1 MGTSYAISKASET
14 EALLSTMSS
23 ELQDILAEIDI
34 VTKKSADLQQQIL
47 SFENRQEYVTA
58 ALEESRIIA
67 GDINNQAD
75 QRVNSVLS
83 YAESITSPQQQE
95 IAGLDLEIAA
105 INQEL
110 GSRNTVEP
118 ALPPDLVAP
127 ALNYDYSTPANIIDL
142 ADYMNFPS
150 PSGSPDQEQI
160 FDEDRIE
167 AKTTVE
173 LVTESQP
180 QTEFTIV
187 DILEIKKDH
196 DDINEEP
203 VMVME
208 TGIEEPEDVYL
219 DQDLQPNNEEVSTS
233 DNSLP
238 LAETEIPGD
247 NHTSVTEGML
257 TKIEDINI
265 MNLDA
270 NVNAWHTHSTEAWEQ
285 EQHNH
290 NWNIKIQVEVPED
303 EQTIIYGQVLSAVI
317 STLSRYD
324 DVLLNEVFPFNLIDP
339 TDENVAGHFFNCL
352 EDTVMMKGLRL
363 IEISL
368 WENETLFMQ
377 VTERHTELEELLK
390 GDDIIERMRANLL
403 AKSQVGEIPADN
415 GGKKRRGLFGWR

>member
-34 VTKKSADLQQQIL
+34 VTRKSADLQQQIL
-47 SFENRQEYVTA
+47 SFENRQECLGA
-58 ALEESRIIA
+58 ALEESRKIA
-67 GDINNQAD
+67 GDISNQAD

-83 YAESITSPQQQE
+83 YAESIMAPQQQE

-105 INQEL
+105 INHEL
-110 GSRNTVEP
+110 GSRTTVEP
-118 ALPPDLVAP
+118 ALPADLVAP

-150 PSGSPDQEQI
+150 SSGSPGQEKICEQ
-160 FDEDRIE
+160 DTLE
-167 AKTTVE
+167 AKITVE
-173 LVTESQP
+173 PVTESQM
-180 QTEFTIV
+180 QTELSSM
-187 DILEIKKDH
+187 DIMEIKEDH
-196 DDINEEP
+196 NDINDEP

-208 TGIEEPEDVYL
+208 AGIEEPEDTYL
-219 DQDLQPNNEEVSTS
+219 DQDLQTESEKVSAS

-238 LAETEIPGD
+238 LLETETPGD
-247 NHTSVTEGML
+247 NHTSITEGML
-257 TKIEDINI
+257 TKNEDINI
-265 MNLDA
+265 MNLDT
-270 NVNAWHTHSTEAWEQ
+270 NVNAWHAHSTEAWEQ

-303 EQTIIYGQVLSAVI
+303 EQTIIYGQVLSAII

-324 DVLLNEVFPFNLIDP
+324 DVLLNDVFPFNLIDP
-339 TDENVAGHFFNCL
+339 TDDNVAGYFFNCL
-352 EDTVMMKGLRL
+352 EDTVMMKDLRL

-377 VTERHTELEELLK
+377 VTERHNELDEMLK
-390 GDDIIERMRANLL
+390 GDDIIERMRTNLL

-415 GGKKRRGLFGWR
+415 AGKKRRGLFGWR